1 MMQTIQFKVD
11 NNYIETILSLLKN
24 LNSLNLNVIQDLSII
39 DNHRYQNIE
48 NEQEELKSF
57 SNHTANLIEEWKDE
71 EEDKLWI

>member
-1 MMQTIQFKVD
+1 MQTIQFKVD

>member
-1 MMQTIQFKVD
+1 MQTIQFKVD
-11 NNYIETILSLLKN
+11 NNYIKTILSLLKS

-39 DNHRYQNIE
+39 DNHIA

-71 EEDKLWI
+71 DEDKLWI